1 MTITVEFYGI
11 PRERAGVATT
21 VVDGRRLGEIL
32 IDLARRFPRL
42 GESCFDSGRLRPGA
56 TANVNGSRFVS
67 DPNTL
72 LEPSDTLLIMTADA
86 GG

>member
-32 IDLARRFPRL
+32 IDLAQRFPRL
-42 GESCFDSGRLRPGA
+42 GESCFDSGRLRPA
-56 TANVNGSRFVS
+56 AIANVNGGRFVS
-67 DPNTL
+67 DPSTL
-72 LEPSDTLLIMTADA
+72 LEPGDTLLILTADA